1 MLFRSLTGGNARDAR
16 FVMVDE
22 VQDYTAAQLTLLSRY
37 FSRAHFL
44 LLGDEH
50 QAIREGTAD
59 LDQVREIFSASHA
72 GIEECR
78 LLTSYRSSPEITALF
93 SSLVEED
100 KGRVLSSVQREGVAP
115 QIMEC
120 DADATAYLGEL
131 RLQVSAALAQ
141 ADEARGRG
149 ENFLTAIIAADKPRA
164 NWLRKQL
171 GSSVQ
176 ALRKG
181 EGLPRTGVIILA
193 LGLAKG
199 LEFDQVII
207 PDAQAAVYPDSELS
221 RRRLYTAI
229 SRAMQE
235 VEIGRASCRERV

>member
-1 MLFRSLTGGNARDAR
+1 MDHVGKRILGKANLNAVEWLYLFLLLTGGNARDAR

-93 SSLVEED
+93 SS
-100 KGRVLSSVQREGVAP
+100 
-115 QIMEC
+115 
-120 DADATAYLGEL
+120 
-131 RLQVSAALAQ
+131 
-141 ADEARGRG
+141 
-149 ENFLTAIIAADKPRA
+149 IIAQR
-164 NWLRKQL
+164 
-171 GSSVQ
+171 
-176 ALRKG
+176 
-181 EGLPRTGVIILA
+181 
-193 LGLAKG
+193 
-199 LEFDQVII
+199 
-207 PDAQAAVYPDSELS
+207 S
-221 RRRLYTAI
+221 RCSI
-229 SRAMQE
+229 
-235 VEIGRASCRERV
+235 